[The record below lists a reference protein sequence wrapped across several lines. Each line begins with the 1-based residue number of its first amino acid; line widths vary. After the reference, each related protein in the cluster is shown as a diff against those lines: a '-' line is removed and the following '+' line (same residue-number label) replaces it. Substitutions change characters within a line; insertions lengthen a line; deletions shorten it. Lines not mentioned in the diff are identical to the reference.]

1 MQPVLFDTS
10 VYITMLRA
18 QGDARLQLRQIAGSA
33 PVWLSVVVLEELYA
47 GSNARSGRAVERLER
62 DFERARRM
70 LVPNLTDWAQTG
82 KALARL
88 AAKYD
93 YEQIGRG
100 RLTNDALIA
109 ASAGR
114 MGITVIT
121 ANARDFVMLAEF
133 LPFQWRETT
142 AGSRQP

>member
-10 VYITMLRA
+10 VYIAALRA
-18 QGDARLQLRQIAGSA
+18 KADMALEKRQLAGGA
-33 PVWLSVVVLEELYA
+33 PIWLSSVVLEELYA
-47 GSNARSGRAVERLER
+47 GADARSGRAVERLER
-62 DFERARRM
+62 DFERSRRT
-70 LVPNLTDWAQTG
+70 LVPNLKDWAQTG

-93 YEQIGRG
+93 YERIGQG

-114 MGITVIT
+114 MGLTVIT
-121 ANARDFVMLAEF
+121 ANAGDFGRLAEF
-133 LPFQWRETT
+133 LPFRWRVDLP
-142 AGSRQP
+142 GGV

>member
-10 VYITMLRA
+10 VYITALRTRA
-18 QGDARLQLRQIAGSA
+18 DAASHLRQIAGGA
-33 PVWLSVVVLEELYA
+33 PQWLSSVVLEELYA
-47 GSNARSGRAVERLER
+47 GANARSGRVIERLER
-62 DFERARRM
+62 DFDKTRRM
-70 LVPNLTDWAQTG
+70 LVPNLTDWVHSG

-88 AAKYD
+88 GARHD
-93 YEQIGRG
+93 YERIGQG

-121 ANARDFVMLAEF
+121 ANAGDFGRLAEF
-133 LPFQWRETT
+133 LPFRWRLDLP
-142 AGSRQP
+142 GGV

>member
-10 VYITMLRA
+10 VYITMLRKQA
-18 QGDARLQLRQIAGSA
+18 DERLRLRQMSGGA

-62 DFERARRM
+62 DFERVRRM

-82 KALARL
+82 KALARM

-93 YEQIGRG
+93 YERIGQG

-121 ANARDFVMLAEF
+121 ANSNDFLKLTEF
-133 LPFQWRETT
+133 LQFQWREST
-142 AGSRQP
+142 AYVRHP

>member
-10 VYITMLRA
+10 VYIAALRGKA
-18 QGDARLQLRQIAGSA
+18 DAALQWRHLAGGA
-33 PVWLSVVVLEELYA
+33 PIWLSSVVLEELYA
-47 GSNARSGRAVERLER
+47 GADARSGRAVERLER
-62 DFERARRM
+62 DFERSGRV
-70 LVPNLTDWAQTG
+70 LVPNLKDWAQTG

-93 YEQIGRG
+93 YERVGQV

-114 MGITVIT
+114 MGISVIT
-121 ANARDFVMLAEF
+121 ANAGDFGRLAEF
-133 LPFQWRETT
+133 LQFRLR
-142 AGSRQP
+142 A

>member
-10 VYITMLRA
+10 VYIAMLRGQA
-18 QGDARLQLRQIAGSA
+18 DERLQLRQMSGGA

-47 GSNARSGRAVERLER
+47 GSNARSGRAVERLQR
-62 DFERARRM
+62 DFERVRRL

-93 YEQIGRG
+93 YERIGQG

-121 ANARDFVMLAEF
+121 ANSGDFLKLAEF
-133 LPFQWRETT
+133 LQFQWREST
-142 AGSRQP
+142 AFVRHP